1 MTPTD
6 AHDETA
12 KTVAHTRVP
21 RSSAAAWIALVVGF
35 ASAFVSAYWG
45 AGGEGLLDTVG
56 GAFERLGRSRS
67 GGAVF
72 LLSIVV
78 VVKVIAAILPLLA
91 IREVGSSPTR
101 RAIRRLAWVEAF
113 ILTGYGLVY
122 TAGGLLI
129 EADVIKTSPD
139 ADSHAMAWHT
149 YLWDPWFLLWGM
161 LVTVALLN
169 SRSSVSTK

>member
-6 AHDETA
+6 AQDEAA

-21 RSSAAAWIALVVGF
+21 RSPAAAAWIALLVGL

-56 GAFERLGRSRS
+56 GAFERLGCSRS

-91 IREVGSSPTR
+91 IREVRSSPTR
-101 RAIRRLAWVEAF
+101 RLIRRLAWVEAF
-113 ILTGYGLVY
+113 ILTGYGLAYLSVGSLVPGVGSARY
-122 TAGGLLI
+122 CGA
-129 EADVIKTSPD
+129 SP
-139 ADSHAMAWHT
+139 
-149 YLWDPWFLLWGM
+149 F
-161 LVTVALLN
+161 
-169 SRSSVSTK
+169 TKLRLD